1 MQGKNAIMRSPSC
14 PPPDVVKQGWLA
26 IIGILNRLEEVI
38 RMVGLAKVVLYV
50 IVLRRDAKFDEFVL
64 ECPRLL
70 KEAMDFPFDFHI
82 CIKIYKPPACFCLSH
97 PAVGRDYR
105 ML

>member
-14 PPPDVVKQGWLA
+14 PPPNVVKQGWLA
-26 IIGILNRLEEVI
+26 IIGILNRLEKVI

-50 IVLRRDAKFDEFVL
+50 IVLRRDAKFYEFVL

-82 CIKIYKPPACFCLSH
+82 LKE
-97 PAVGRDYR
+97 
-105 ML
+105 

>member
-1 MQGKNAIMRSPSC
+1 MRSPSC
-14 PPPDVVKQGWLA
+14 PPPNVVKQGWLA
-26 IIGILNRLEEVI
+26 IIGILNRLEKVI

-70 KEAMDFPFDFHI
+70 KEAMDFPFDLHI
-82 CIKIYKPPACFCLSH
+82 CIKIYKTPCLFLLVTSC
-97 PAVGRDYR
+97 RW
-105 ML
+105 